1 MCIHLYIRRM
11 RVHGL
16 ALVGYMIAQA
26 GYVEEGQ
33 ASYYAPS
40 FHGRRT
46 ASGEKYDRW
55 AMTAAHRTLPFNTHV
70 RVTNRRTGKSVV
82 VRINDRGPVSP
93 RRIIDLSEAAAKEL
107 GILQQGVAQV
117 KIEVVSPPA
126 TSPAPSTTQPSSA
139 APRPDM
145 YYPDGRAIEFQPFGV
160 QIAAFS
166 DEFEARRYARDTQS
180 KTGERT
186 FIWRAVAGA
195 RTVYRVVLGPFRTSE
210 EATGTAQRLRKS
222 GWNTLVVNLRK

>member
-1 MCIHLYIRRM
+1 M

-16 ALVGYMIAQA
+16 AVVGCLMAQA

-55 AMTAAHRTLPFNTHV
+55 AMTAAHRTLPFNTYV
-70 RVTNRRTGKSVV
+70 RVTDRHTGKSVV

-93 RRIIDLSEAAAKEL
+93 HRIIDLSEAAAREL
-107 GILQQGVAQV
+107 GMLQRGVAQV
-117 KIEVVSPPA
+117 RIEVVSPA
-126 TSPAPSTTQPSSA
+126 APSTAQPSST

-145 YYPDGRAIEFQPFGV
+145 YYPDGRAIEYQPFGV
-160 QIAAFS
+160 QVAAFS
-166 DEFEARRYARDTQS
+166 DEFEARRYARDTES

-186 FIWRAVAGA
+186 FIWRAVVGT
-195 RTVYRVVLGPFRTSE
+195 RTIYRVVLGPFRTSE
-210 EATGTAQRLRKS
+210 EATKAAQRLRKS
-222 GWNTLVVNLRK
+222 GRNALVVNLRK